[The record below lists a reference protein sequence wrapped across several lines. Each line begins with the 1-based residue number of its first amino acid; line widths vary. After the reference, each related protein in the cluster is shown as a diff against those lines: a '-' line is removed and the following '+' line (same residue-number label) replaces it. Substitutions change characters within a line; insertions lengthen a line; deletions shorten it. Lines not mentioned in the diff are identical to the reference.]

1 VVILFF
7 LRCFETVVAIIGM
20 NLSLGSFKKNSRF
33 PMVISVSMLIAGCSI
48 ITILYSNA
56 GAAIVE
62 KIYIP
67 IMILVICPIIIINS
81 NDKLW
86 IIFFN
91 FFTQFLIYSGISMIC
106 TYIYIVFP
114 SKPEWVYLLIRAV
127 AFSLIIFIEVKYIR
141 MHFRYFVQ
149 IINSGWH
156 IYLILIVS
164 FCLLITLLSAYP
176 TMYYNRSF
184 YSQMEIVAAYILLA
198 LVLYG
203 MYYTLR
209 NTIEKYELLESE
221 KSIKEKVEYMKKN
234 IKMKED
240 IFANVSHEFKT
251 PLNLIV
257 SSNQLIEIYIK
268 NDLLTANKEKAL
280 KSINI
285 IKQNCY
291 RFTKLIN
298 NILDMSKID
307 SGFLKLNLSNENIVS
322 IIEDIVDSVSEYIKL
337 KGLSITFDTNTE
349 EKIIACDSEKIERV
363 ILNLISNSIKFT
375 DSGGSIFINIIDKGH
390 IVEIEVKDTGIG
402 IDAEHL
408 DRIFKRFHQIDTSLS
423 RNIEGT
429 GIGLSLVK
437 SLVELHGGNI
447 SVVSEVGKGS
457 VFKIELP
464 VNTLEDTETVSIK
477 DFTNNKIEM
486 INIEFSDIL
495 KKF

>member
-1 VVILFF
+1 
-7 LRCFETVVAIIGM
+7 M
-20 NLSLGSFKKNSRF
+20 NLSLGSFKKNVRF
-33 PMVISVSMLIAGCSI
+33 QRVISVIILIAACSI

-67 IMILVICPIIIINS
+67 IMLLVVCPIIIINS
-81 NDKLW
+81 NDKLCL
-86 IIFFN
+86 IFFN
-91 FFTQFLIYSGISMIC
+91 FFVQFLIYGGITMIS
-106 TYIYIVFP
+106 TGIYMTFP
-114 SKPEWVYLLIRAV
+114 LKPEGLYLLIRAV

-141 MHFRYFVQ
+141 KHFRYFVQ
-149 IINSGWH
+149 IIDSGWH
-156 IYLILIVS
+156 IYLTLIVS
-164 FCLLITLLSAYP
+164 FSLLITFLAVYP
-176 TMYYNRSF
+176 TMYYNRSI
-184 YSQMEIVAAYILLA
+184 YSQMEIVMAYILLA

-203 MYYTLR
+203 MYYTLY

-221 KSIKEKVEYMKKN
+221 KSIKEKVEYMEKN

-257 SSNQLIEIYIK
+257 SSNQLIEFYLK
-268 NDLLTANKEKAL
+268 NDLLTGNKEKAL
-280 KSINI
+280 KNINI

-291 RFTKLIN
+291 RLTKLVN
-298 NILDMSKID
+298 NILDVSKID

-322 IIEDIVDSVSEYIKL
+322 VIEDIVDSVSEYTKS

-349 EKIIACDSEKIERV
+349 EKIIACDPEKLERV

-375 DSGGSIFINIIDKGH
+375 DSGGSIFINIIDKGN

-402 IDAEHL
+402 MDAEHL
-408 DRIFKRFHQIDTSLS
+408 DRIFKRFHQIDMPLS
-423 RNIEGT
+423 RNAEGT

-447 SVVSEVGKGS
+447 SVDSEANKGS

-464 VNTLEDTETVSIK
+464 VNTLEDTGTASIK
-477 DFTNNKIEM
+477 DFTKNKIEM
-486 INIEFSDIL
+486 INIEFSDIHTT
-495 KKF
+495 